1 MKKAISVGM
10 IKNEAD
16 IIESFVRYHQYIFD
30 RIVLLDNG
38 STDRTLEIAGSLQA
52 EGCPLEVKRDPT
64 LSYAQGEK
72 TTELINDTFKRYAPD
87 FIFPLDVD
95 EFLAAPVSS
104 LNPRRIID
112 RLQTEKIYY
121 LERDYT
127 YAPIKINEQE
137 LFIPKR
143 LTYASPIKDYWPK
156 VVVSRQIW
164 ETYRPVISGGNHE
177 LLFDQKG
184 IERELLAPLKLRHFP
199 YRSLEQLKSKVAV
212 GWLNT
217 LASPR
222 YNKGHNYHWQEL
234 FEKLRADN
242 FNLNLEEILE
252 HNERYMPMEL
262 SFCRSLS
269 IKYTSANEVSAIK
282 NLLDYGEVLAIKY
295 RALVKQRLRGI

>member
-1 MKKAISVGM
+1 M
-10 IKNEAD
+10 
-16 IIESFVRYHQYIFD
+16 
-30 RIVLLDNG
+30 
-38 STDRTLEIAGSLQA
+38 
-52 EGCPLEVKRDPT
+52 
-64 LSYAQGEK
+64 
-72 TTELINDTFKRYAPD
+72 
-87 FIFPLDVD
+87 D
-95 EFLAAPVSS
+95 EFLAAPGSS

-127 YAPIKINEQE
+127 YAPIKINVQE

-164 ETYRPVISGGNHE
+164 ETYRPVISGGNHD
-177 LLFDQKG
+177 LLFNKKDIQ
-184 IERELLAPLKLRHFP
+184 REILAPLKLRHFP

-217 LASPR
+217 LASHR
-222 YNKGHNYHWQEL
+222 YSKGHNYHWQEL
-234 FEKLRADN
+234 FAKLKADN

-252 HNERYMPMEL
+252 HDERDKPMEL

-269 IKYTSANEVSAIK
+269 IKYTGANEVSAVK
-282 NLLDYGEVLAIKY
+282 NLLDYGEALATKY